1 MAALRSITCT
11 TSGATKPKAWSSRE
25 VSGGVIQEI
34 AFYGDFL
41 SVCSLEPL
49 TEALKGC
56 AFRKEDVAA
65 VLDRFDLRSMFGGI
79 TKEELLDLMFM
90 I

>member
-1 MAALRSITCT
+1 M
-11 TSGATKPKAWSSRE
+11 
-25 VSGGVIQEI
+25 SGGVIQEI

>member
-1 MAALRSITCT
+1 MHNKRRYEAGGVEFQADV
-11 TSGATKPKAWSSRE
+11 A
-25 VSGGVIQEI
+25 GGVIQEI

-56 AFRKEDVAA
+56 TFRKEDVAA